1 MPLSAPCSL
10 ATIRPVCTVKRHGI
24 ARVNRAGRSNPGPE
38 TNVSKKSCLIIALLA
53 AACAAPAPSAPAI
66 GLAADAAFQPADT
79 KPGDTSTSDDSLG
92 QGDTPAKD
100 APGADGTAAKDAE
113 PADASGPD
121 VAPTA
126 CAGAPICLALGKP
139 GCTKKGQPCAALAA
153 IVDGDGNP
161 LDGATT
167 ALTIP
172 LGSVQLGASTDLEVR
187 LQNDAPEATA
197 AALHIAKVTFDYTP
211 VAKEETA
218 GKLALT
224 CWDGGMENPCA
235 KAKWLDLVPK
245 DVEPTASQASIEL
258 IRIRF
263 QHLDA
268 KPRTGKLRISLAG
281 DPAWQGK
288 EFVVPVATT
297 SGPPKLTVP
306 VQLVF
311 AAGKASTLPL
321 AIQSTGGGVLQL
333 KSATVK
339 GSKTFQV
346 QITGSDVPFDIQV
359 NYAPLTIAAGQQIL
373 AQVTSSGAA
382 GAQATLQLTTNDPSS
397 AVTSVQLLVK

>member
-1 MPLSAPCSL
+1 MPRNVRYSMVLVLTACSNSALASAPF
-10 ATIRPVCTVKRHGI
+10 T
-24 ARVNRAGRSNPGPE
+24 
-38 TNVSKKSCLIIALLA
+38 LLA
-53 AACAAPAPSAPAI
+53 DGVAAGDDTVAADASPAADGAAANDSAAASDS
-66 GLAADAAFQPADT
+66 GAAKDTVAAKDAAADAAASVDALAADV
-79 KPGDTSTSDDSLG
+79 PG
-92 QGDTPAKD
+92 
-100 APGADGTAAKDAE
+100 
-113 PADASGPD
+113 
-121 VAPTA
+121 VA
-126 CAGAPICLALGKP
+126 CAGAPVCLAIAKP
-139 GCTKKGQPCAALAA
+139 GCAKNGQPCAALAV

-161 LDGATT
+161 LDGSATGL
-167 ALTIP
+167 AIP